1 MNMYYSTYRSAN
13 EINLSKWKDNL
24 KEEKILE
31 IEEKCYDL
39 MLKFGYKFTLYIQ
52 QHPYRKGNIQKLTQY
67 HNLVHGKLTYYGIKT
82 LQ

>member
-1 MNMYYSTYRSAN
+1 MTIKTDSYSPNKTSQMNMYYSTYRSAN

-39 MLKFGYKFTLYIQ
+39 MLKFGYKFTLY
-52 QHPYRKGNIQKLTQY
+52 N
-67 HNLVHGKLTYYGIKT
+67 NT
-82 LQ
+82 LIEKETSKN